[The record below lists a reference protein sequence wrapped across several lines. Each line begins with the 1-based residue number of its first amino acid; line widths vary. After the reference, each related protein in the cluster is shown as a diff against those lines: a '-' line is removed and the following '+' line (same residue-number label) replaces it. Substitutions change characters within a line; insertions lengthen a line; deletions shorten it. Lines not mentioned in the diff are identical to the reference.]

1 MKRRTSTDQL
11 YIISILL
18 FGYYLFIAH
27 KLFFAGVYS
36 NEGLFFAEKGA
47 LLVEG
52 NSDSVKL
59 MGLTF
64 PQVPFMLTFLFSI
77 FNSTFAPFV
86 TSAVGT
92 AALFF
97 IIIRSIRE
105 YPNSSWLFLGVL
117 LTFVFHPA
125 FIFIAVSGKSAYLC
139 LIFFYLFISSLFR
152 YFHSNTSYHISVAS
166 IYFALLIFC
175 WFKFVWLTLF
185 LLPVIFFA
193 ALQSM
198 QILQNEPLD
207 KIAFAFNKISVRRKL
222 VNKTLAVYLII
233 FLLPLVAIF
242 IFRLLNLSYTGD
254 ANYYIDS
261 PYANYTS
268 IINQTENF
276 NGFPDIKFNS
286 VFPEVNFLITIRILL
301 FAPLLLIC
309 LGMHKSMSR
318 NVMVVF
324 ALFFLMEF
332 LKMKYPGVYIPI
344 QFYALF
350 ICVCWAIILNS
361 RNTRI
366 FRYTKQFYLV
376 LILLQ
381 IITGYLLTS
390 SSLIPEER
398 KYINAITSMLMCK
411 PIDVDDDK
419 VLSDAIKK
427 IDVKKGILSDDATSY
442 RVIALTGSANCFL
455 TPGEGKFLAAF
466 GQPQD
471 NVSYVLISKEQNP
484 FNGFGLLD
492 QHTLISWKNKGIRLK
507 RVVESRNWELYA
519 ITK

>member
-1 MKRRTSTDQL
+1 
-11 YIISILL
+11 
-18 FGYYLFIAH
+18 
-27 KLFFAGVYS
+27 
-36 NEGLFFAEKGA
+36 
-47 LLVEG
+47 
-52 NSDSVKL
+52 
-59 MGLTF
+59 
-64 PQVPFMLTFLFSI
+64 
-77 FNSTFAPFV
+77 
-86 TSAVGT
+86 
-92 AALFF
+92 
-97 IIIRSIRE
+97 
-105 YPNSSWLFLGVL
+105 
-117 LTFVFHPA
+117 
-125 FIFIAVSGKSAYLC
+125 
-139 LIFFYLFISSLFR
+139 
-152 YFHSNTSYHISVAS
+152 
-166 IYFALLIFC
+166 
-175 WFKFVWLTLF
+175 
-185 LLPVIFFA
+185 
-193 ALQSM
+193 M

-276 NGFPDIKFNS
+276 NVFPNIKFNC

-366 FRYTKQFYLV
+366 FRYTKQFFW
-376 LILLQ
+376 
-381 IITGYLLTS
+381 
-390 SSLIPEER
+390 
-398 KYINAITSMLMCK
+398 C
-411 PIDVDDDK
+411 
-419 VLSDAIKK
+419 
-427 IDVKKGILSDDATSY
+427 
-442 RVIALTGSANCFL
+442 
-455 TPGEGKFLAAF
+455 
-466 GQPQD
+466 
-471 NVSYVLISKEQNP
+471 
-484 FNGFGLLD
+484 
-492 QHTLISWKNKGIRLK
+492 
-507 RVVESRNWELYA
+507 
-519 ITK
+519 